1 MSKPTPTRTEPATV
15 ADLEG
20 QNTGGAAPPIYPSP
34 GLMPPPNAEPNA
46 DALETLAFL
55 AVLQNP
61 RFEQLARLTSADPAV
76 QGAELHAYT
85 RRLVAGY
92 RAAQQE
98 ARP

>member
-46 DALETLAFL
+46 DTLETLAFL

-61 RFEQLARLTSADPAV
+61 RFEQIARLTSTDPTA
-76 QGAELHAYT
+76 QGAELRAYT
-85 RRLVAGY
+85 QRLVAGFI
-92 RAAQQE
+92 AQQE